1 MRPNRNGDAGENALG
16 EIEDSQGEEPQDRQ
30 FVVALSRGLD
40 VLRCFRANDAM
51 LGNQEIAARTG
62 LPKPTVSRLT
72 YTLTKLGYLRYIER
86 YSKYELGT
94 AVLSLGYTALAG
106 MDIRHVARPLMQE
119 LADYSDVAVSLGSHD
134 QTSMIYIE
142 SCRGK
147 GALTIRLSVGSRIP
161 VATTAMGRAYLAGI
175 GEAERAPI
183 LDQVKKR
190 HPEDWP
196 RIKLGLERALM
207 EYAKRGFTMSVG
219 EWQSDVH
226 AVGVALTNP
235 ATGATMALNC
245 GGAAFLLPRER
256 LEDDLGPRL
265 VAVARKI
272 EAALGR
278 R

>member
-1 MRPNRNGDAGENALG
+1 MSEAEENQGGEG
-16 EIEDSQGEEPQDRQ
+16 TDRQ

-40 VLRCFRANDAM
+40 VLRCFRAGDSM

-72 YTLTKLGYLRYIER
+72 YTLTKLGFLIYAER
-86 YSKYELGT
+86 YGKYQLGT

-106 MDIRHVARPLMQE
+106 MDIRQMARPLMQE

-147 GALTIRLSVGSRIP
+147 GALTIRLQVGSRIP
-161 VATTAMGRAYLAGI
+161 VATTAMGRAFLAAI
-175 GEAERAPI
+175 PEEQRAPI
-183 LDQVKKR
+183 LDEVR
-190 HPEDWP
+190 RRRPEDWP
-196 RIKLGLERALM
+196 RIKTGLERAM
-207 EYAKRGFTMSVG
+207 TEYARRGFTMSVG
-219 EWQSDVH
+219 DWQSDVH
-226 AVGVALTNP
+226 AVGVAVTNP
-235 ATGATMALNC
+235 VTGEVMALNC

-256 LEDDLGPRL
+256 LEGDLGPRL
-265 VAVARKI
+265 VGVARKI

>member
-1 MRPNRNGDAGENALG
+1 MSESGDDRGEGQAH
-16 EIEDSQGEEPQDRQ
+16 DRQ
-30 FVVALSRGLD
+30 FVVALSRGLE
-40 VLRCFRANDAM
+40 VLRCFRANDSM

-72 YTLTKLGYLRYIER
+72 HTLTRLGYLTYVER
-86 YSKYELGT
+86 YSKYQLG
-94 AVLSLGYTALAG
+94 AAALSLGYTALAS

-119 LADYSDVAVSLGSHD
+119 LAEYSDVAVSLGSHD
-134 QTSMIYIE
+134 RTSMIYIE

-161 VATTAMGRAYLAGI
+161 VATTAMGRAYLAALPESGRAAI
-175 GEAERAPI
+175 LGEVRA
-183 LDQVKKR
+183 R
-190 HPEDWP
+190 HPDDWP
-196 RIKLGLERALM
+196 RMERGLERALA
-207 EYAKRGFTMSVG
+207 EYAARGFTTSVG
-219 EWQSDVH
+219 DWQSDVH

-235 ATGATMALNC
+235 ATGVVMALNC

-272 EAALGR
+272 ETALGR

>member
-1 MRPNRNGDAGENALG
+1 MTKS
-16 EIEDSQGEEPQDRQ
+16 EDNPAEKTQAEEAHDRQ
-30 FVVALSRGLD
+30 FVVALSRGLE

-72 YTLTKLGYLRYIER
+72 YTLTKLGYLTYIDR
-86 YSKYELGT
+86 YSKYKLGT

-134 QTSMIYIE
+134 RTSMIYVE

-161 VATTAMGRAYLAGI
+161 VATTAMGRAFLAATP
-175 GEAERAPI
+175 EAERNPI
-183 LDQVKKR
+183 LDEVRKR
-190 HPEDWP
+190 HPDDWP
-196 RIKLGLERALM
+196 RIKLGLERAFR
-207 EYAKRGFTMSVG
+207 EYATRGFTMSVG
-219 EWQSDVH
+219 DWQSDVH

-235 ATGATMALNC
+235 ATGTIVALNC
-245 GGAAFLLPRER
+245 GGAAFLLSRER
-256 LEDDLGPRL
+256 LEGDLGPRL

>member
-1 MRPNRNGDAGENALG
+1 MT
-16 EIEDSQGEEPQDRQ
+16 DSDDPLEEAPDRQ

-40 VLRCFRANDAM
+40 VLRCFRANESM

-72 YTLTKLGYLRYIER
+72 YTLTKLGYLSYIER
-86 YSKYELGT
+86 YSKYQLGT

-106 MDIRHVARPLMQE
+106 MDIREVARPLMQE

-134 QTSMIYIE
+134 HTSMIYIE

-147 GALTIRLSVGSRIP
+147 GALTIRLTAGSRIP
-161 VATTAMGRAYLAGI
+161 VATTAMGRAYLAALPDPKRSAILDEVRARHPAEWTRIKAGV
-175 GEAERAPI
+175 ERAVI
-183 LDQVKKR
+183 D
-190 HPEDWP
+190 
-196 RIKLGLERALM
+196 
-207 EYAKRGFTMSVG
+207 YARRGFTMSVG

-226 AVGVALTNP
+226 AVGVAVTQP
-235 ATGATMALNC
+235 ATGTVMGLNC

-265 VAVARKI
+265 VQVARKV
-272 EAALGR
+272 EMALGR

>member
-1 MRPNRNGDAGENALG
+1 MGGPGDEALT
-16 EIEDSQGEEPQDRQ
+16 DSEETQAEEPQAEGTQDRQ
-30 FVVALSRGLD
+30 FVVALSRGLE

-72 YTLTKLGYLRYIER
+72 YTLTKLGYLVYMDH
-86 YSKYELGT
+86 YSKYKLGT

-134 QTSMIYIE
+134 RTSMIYVE

-161 VATTAMGRAYLAGI
+161 VATTAMGRAFLAATP
-175 GEAERAPI
+175 EAERTAI
-183 LDQVKKR
+183 LDEVKKR

-196 RIKLGLERALM
+196 RIRQGLERAFR
-207 EYAKRGFTMSVG
+207 EYAARGFTMSVG
-219 EWQSDVH
+219 DWQSDVH

-235 ATGATMALNC
+235 ATGTIVALNC

-256 LEDDLGPRL
+256 LEGDLGPRL

>member
-1 MRPNRNGDAGENALG
+1 MPGGRVLDESGE
-16 EIEDSQGEEPQDRQ
+16 SSDRQ
-30 FVVALSRGLD
+30 FVVALARGLD
-40 VLRCFRANDAM
+40 ILRCFRAGEPM

-72 YTLTKLGYLRYIER
+72 HTLTRLGYLIHVER
-86 YSKYELGT
+86 FAKYQLGA

-119 LADYSDVAVSLGSHD
+119 LAEYSDVAVSLGSHD
-134 QTSMIYIE
+134 GTSMIYTE

-147 GALTIRLSVGSRIP
+147 GALTIRLGVGSRIP
-161 VATTAMGRAYLAGI
+161 VATSAMGRAYLAAI
-175 GEAERAPI
+175 GEAERQPI
-183 LDQVKKR
+183 LDEVRRR

-196 RIKLGLERALM
+196 RIALGLEQAYHDHATRD
-207 EYAKRGFTMSVG
+207 FTLSVG
-219 EWQSDVH
+219 DWQGDVH
-226 AVGVALTNP
+226 AVGVALTDP
-235 ATGATMALNC
+235 TTGTIMAINC

-256 LEDDLGPRL
+256 LESDLGPRL
-265 VAVARKI
+265 VSVARAI

>member
-1 MRPNRNGDAGENALG
+1 MPPKDDTPE
-16 EIEDSQGEEPQDRQ
+16 QGHDRQ

-40 VLRCFRANDAM
+40 VLRCFRADETM

-72 YTLTKLGYLRYIER
+72 YTLTKQGYLVYLER
-86 YSKYELGT
+86 YSKYQLGT

-106 MDIRHVARPLMQE
+106 MDIREVARPLMQE

-134 QTSMIYIE
+134 HTSMIYIE

-147 GALTIRLSVGSRIP
+147 GALTIRLAVGSRIP
-161 VATTAMGRAYLAGI
+161 VATTAMGRAFLA
-175 GEAERAPI
+175 ALPDSRRAAI
-183 LDQVKKR
+183 LDEVLAR
-190 HPEDWP
+190 HPDEFP
-196 RIKLGLERALM
+196 RIKAGVERAAID
-207 EYAKRGFTMSVG
+207 YAERGFTMSVG

-226 AVGVALTNP
+226 AVGVAVTQP
-235 ATGATMALNC
+235 ATGMMMGLNC

-256 LEDDLGPRL
+256 LEGDLGPRL
-265 VAVARKI
+265 VQVARAI
-272 EAALGR
+272 ETALGR

>member
-1 MRPNRNGDAGENALG
+1 MNESDEGRT
-16 EIEDSQGEEPQDRQ
+16 EEGHDRQ

-72 YTLTKLGYLRYIER
+72 YTLTKLGYLTYIDRYA
-86 YSKYELGT
+86 KYQLGT

-106 MDIRHVARPLMQE
+106 MDIREVARPLMQE

-147 GALTIRLSVGSRIP
+147 GALTIRLQVGSRIP
-161 VATTAMGRAYLAGI
+161 VATTAMGRAYLAALP
-175 GEAERAPI
+175 ETDRNRI
-183 LDQVKKR
+183 LDEVRKR
-190 HPEDWP
+190 HPDDWP
-196 RIKLGLERALM
+196 RIRMGLDRALRD
-207 EYAKRGFTMSVG
+207 YASRGFTMSVG
-219 EWQSDVH
+219 DWQGDVH
-226 AVGVALTNP
+226 AVGVAMTNP
-235 ATGATMALNC
+235 VNGAVLALNC